1 MRRQRFLELLS
12 VSQKLVSYNCIH
24 TTVVHAPPAY
34 RGGVLEAGHPRRLS
48 LKFGGTTCMLC
59 TSDPSG
65 HWKYSSAD
73 HGLKT
78 PPGLW
83 SGRRGGVCRKT
94 GSRPGL
100 RFLVAWPP
108 AQLSV
113 SSQRQLIFTRA
124 HENDAQEL
132 HDL

>member
-1 MRRQRFLELLS
+1 MELLS
-12 VSQKLVSYNCIH
+12 VSQELLSYNCVH
-24 TTVVHAPPAY
+24 ATVVHAPPY
-34 RGGVLEAGHPRRLS
+34 RGEVLEAGHPRMLS
-48 LKFGGTTCMLC
+48 LKFGGT
-59 TSDPSG
+59 SDPTG

-73 HGLKT
+73 YGLKT

-94 GSRPGL
+94 ISRPGL